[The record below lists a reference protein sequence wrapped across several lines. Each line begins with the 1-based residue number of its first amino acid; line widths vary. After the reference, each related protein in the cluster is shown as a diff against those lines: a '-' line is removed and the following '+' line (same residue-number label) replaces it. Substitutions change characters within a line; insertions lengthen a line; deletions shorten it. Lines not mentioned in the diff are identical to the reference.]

1 MCIIVYSCV
10 AFEWCSSARCQ
21 EKGIHNCKIYRMIDL
36 RVKKLTSAVF
46 NGIVFNP
53 KRTIEILGI
62 REQGKKLLDRIIVFI
77 IDHNCILERSSVLG
91 KTCSRNE
98 ISMEYS
104 VESLESSAAL
114 SRDYIYDSDSSP
126 VRASTERKEAEACI
140 SVERTVKVLKEDANR
155 ACNSV
160 RPEIGLPRLT
170 MDDVREIWET
180 LKTEGKVFDN

>member
-1 MCIIVYSCV
+1 
-10 AFEWCSSARCQ
+10 
-21 EKGIHNCKIYRMIDL
+21 MIDL

-126 VRASTERKEAEACI
+126 VSASTERKEAEACI
-140 SVERTVKVLKEDANR
+140 SVERTVKVLKEDATR